1 MIDPTGGRG
10 TESGPDWS
18 KRRGLVLRRAS
29 LTHLRAGVADG
40 KDGENGTG
48 IETEPV
54 PSPVWGEP
62 LVLDDGPA
70 AYSVAIALPD
80 GIAVAWEHGTY
91 ETIEFTF
98 IPLKN
103 IPV

>member
-1 MIDPTGGRG
+1 MAVGMEAEEKPPT
-10 TESGPDWS
+10 
-18 KRRGLVLRRAS
+18 L
-29 LTHLRAGVADG
+29 
-40 KDGENGTG
+40 
-48 IETEPV
+48 
-54 PSPVWGEP
+54 SPAWGDP

-70 AYSVAIALPD
+70 AYSVTITLPD

-91 ETIEFTF
+91 ETIEFAN